1 MGDFVFNDVVR
12 SKKGEYFL
20 KTVNS
25 KYQNQ
30 IVSSFFRNGTVI
42 ASHSQDYEPKISDET
57 LLTKTREF
65 HEQKKSEI
73 QTLLKLA
80 EKLKDSD
87 NAETK
92 NLLGQAFLKKG
103 LYEEAINEFE
113 EAIILDPRVSGL
125 YNNLGM
131 AYVAVGRC
139 DESIAVLEQAIN
151 LKPER
156 ADYHNNLGVAYL
168 KKEQCKK
175 AVERFQRALDINP
188 YYAEASFNL
197 ALGLVLNGA
206 TKEDFHL
213 SINAPQRVIEHF
225 EKAAKINPNYKNEH
239 ITRGEE
245 FLRRGQYEK
254 AYEAFVQGQRNIPKP
269 ADLGFVIDFYLQVLY
284 NTKKLNSTAIWR
296 HIRQLQDVID
306 KHPNYADLYN
316 HLGVA
321 YVIMSKFVNNK
332 AIQQFEKAQQINPAF
347 DRAKRNQKLA
357 EYDHKGIQLLFD
369 AILK

>member
-25 KYQNQ
+25 NYQNQ
-30 IVSSFFRNGTVI
+30 IVSSFFRNGTLI
-42 ASHSQDYEPKISDET
+42 ASHYLDYEPKLADEA
-57 LLTKTREF
+57 LLTRTREF

-87 NAETK
+87 HAETK

-103 LYEEAINEFE
+103 LSEEAINEFE
-113 EAIILDPRVSGL
+113 EAIILDPRISGL
-125 YNNLGM
+125 YQNLGLG
-131 AYVAVGRC
+131 YTAVGRY
-139 DESIAVLEQAIN
+139 DEAIAVLEQAIN
-151 LKPER
+151 LKPDR
-156 ADYHNNLGVAYL
+156 ADYHNHLGVAYL
-168 KKEQCKK
+168 KKEKCKK

-188 YYAEASFNL
+188 YYAEACFNL
-197 ALGLVLNGA
+197 ALALVLNGV

-213 SINAPQRVIEHF
+213 SVNSYQRIIENL
-225 EKAAKINPNYKNEH
+225 EKAAKINPNYRNEPV
-239 ITRGEE
+239 TRGEE
-245 FLRRGQYEK
+245 LLRRNDYEK
-254 AYEAFVQGQRNIPKP
+254 AYEAFMQAQRSIPRP

-284 NTKKLNSTAIWR
+284 NTKKLNRATIAR
-296 HIRQLQDVID
+296 HIKQLQDIID

-321 YVIMSKFVNNK
+321 YVIMSKFVNNQ

-357 EYDHKGIQLLFD
+357 EYDHKGMQLLFD

>member
-12 SKKGEYFL
+12 AKKGEYFL

-25 KYQNQ
+25 TYQHQ
-30 IVSSFFRNGTVI
+30 IISSFFRNGTLI
-42 ASHSQDYEPKISDET
+42 ASNQQAYDPKISDEA
-57 LLTKTREF
+57 LLARTREF

-80 EKLKDSD
+80 EKLKEAEK
-87 NAETK
+87 AETK

-103 LYEEAINEFE
+103 MYEEAIGEFE

-125 YNNLGM
+125 YNSLGT
-131 AYVAVGRC
+131 AYVAVGKF
-139 DESIAVLEQAIN
+139 DEAVTVLEQAMS

-175 AVERFQRALDINP
+175 AVEQFQRAIDINP
-188 YYAEASFNL
+188 YYAEACFNL
-197 ALGLVLNGA
+197 ALGLILNGV
-206 TKEDFHL
+206 TKEDFSL
-213 SINAPQRVIEHF
+213 SVNCQQRIMENL

-239 ITRGEE
+239 VTRGED
-245 FLRRGQYEK
+245 FLKRNDYEK
-254 AYEAFVQGQRNIPKP
+254 AYEAFLLAQRTI
-269 ADLGFVIDFYLQVLY
+269 AQTSDLGFIIDFYLQVLY
-284 NTKKLNSTAIWR
+284 NSKKLNSAAIWR
-296 HIRQLQDVID
+296 HIRQLQDVIE

-332 AIQQFEKAQQINPAF
+332 AVQQFEKAQQINPTF

-357 EYDHKGIQLLFD
+357 EYDHKGIELLFD

>member
-12 SKKGEYFL
+12 SKKGEYYL
-20 KTVNS
+20 KTVNN

-30 IVSSFFRNGTVI
+30 IISSFFRNGTVI
-42 ASHSQDYEPKISDET
+42 ASHQQDYEAKISDEA
-57 LLTKTREF
+57 LLARTREF
-65 HEQKKSEI
+65 HDLKKAEI

-80 EKLKDSD
+80 EKLKESD

-92 NLLGQAFLKKG
+92 NLLGQAFFKKG

-113 EAIILDPRVSGL
+113 EAIILDPRISGL
-125 YNNLGM
+125 YNSLGN
-131 AYVAVGRC
+131 AYIAVGRF
-139 DESIAVLEQAIN
+139 DEAIAVLEQAIG

-156 ADYHNNLGVAYL
+156 ADYHNHLGVGYL

-175 AVERFQRALDINP
+175 AVERFQRALEINP
-188 YYAEASFNL
+188 YYADASFNL
-197 ALGLVLNGA
+197 ALALVLNGV

-213 SINAPQRVIEHF
+213 SINGPQRVLEAL

-239 ITRGEE
+239 VTRGEE
-245 FLRRGQYEK
+245 LLRRNDYEK
-254 AYEAFVQGQRNIPKP
+254 AYEAFLQGQRSVPKP
-269 ADLGFVIDFYLQVLY
+269 ADLSFVIDFYLQVLY
-284 NTKKLNSTAIWR
+284 YTKKLNSAAIWR
-296 HIRQLQDVID
+296 HIRQLQDLID